1 MTTITLGGEP
11 VNTSGELP
19 AVGTIAPSFDLVAA
33 DLSPVS
39 SKDFEGKRIVLNIFP
54 SVDTGVCATSV
65 RQFNELASGLENTV
79 VVCVSHDLPFALDRF
94 CGAEGIKNVVTA
106 SAFRSTFG
114 KDFGV
119 LQVDG
124 PLEGLLSR
132 AIVVIA
138 QDGEVIY
145 TEQVPEIK
153 QEPDY
158 QSVLTALQ

>member
-124 PLEGLLSR
+124 PLAGLLSR
-132 AIVVIA
+132 AVVVIA

>member
-65 RQFNELASGLENTV
+65 RQFNELASGLDNTV

-124 PLEGLLSR
+124 PLAGLLSR
-132 AIVVIA
+132 AVVVIA